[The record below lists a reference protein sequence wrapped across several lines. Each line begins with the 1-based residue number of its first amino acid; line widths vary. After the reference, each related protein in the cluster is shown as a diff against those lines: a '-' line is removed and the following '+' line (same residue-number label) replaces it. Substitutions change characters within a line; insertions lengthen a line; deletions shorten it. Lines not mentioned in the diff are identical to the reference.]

1 MVHDDR
7 IFSFP
12 DSTTDYES
20 SYSEVNKFVGFNSGE
35 RDTFRTVVSQVM
47 GFTNLTLTEATVDST
62 ASIPIAKTVTPAAD
76 AWAYYPG
83 TGKGGDAWF
92 DTNPSQV
99 AYGGK
104 GGMNYSAIQPGDYTY
119 TVFMH
124 EFGHSLGLK
133 HSFEK
138 GGVAGAVPKQY
149 DSLEYTVMS
158 YDAYQTIPYNKSV
171 DGRDWWADDGNNPQT
186 FMMLDIAALQ
196 SMYGADYTF
205 NNSATVYKWNAS
217 GGYSINN
224 GDYTDL
230 NSNTDIIFMTVWDGG
245 GVDTYDFSNY
255 SLGVRIDLNAGGW
268 VLIDYLNTSSPT
280 QRADLLA
287 GDGTYWATG
296 NIANALMYNN
306 NTASLI
312 ENAIGG
318 DGNDFIIGNQIA
330 NTLNGGL
337 GNDLLDGGLGLDIL
351 IGGAGGDIFI
361 FDTVL
366 SSGNIDT
373 IQGFVAGSDE
383 IWLENTG
390 IFATLAAGDLV
401 AGAFVT
407 GTKALDFTD
416 RIIYNPNNG
425 GLYYDADG
433 TGTKAAVQFA
443 TITSLSGTLTAGDF
457 PSFSVPFVHRRIHA
471 IVVTPRA
478 RWLLA

>member
-1 MVHDDR
+1 
-7 IFSFP
+7 
-12 DSTTDYES
+12 
-20 SYSEVNKFVGFNSGE
+20 
-35 RDTFRTVVSQVM
+35 
-47 GFTNLTLTEATVDST
+47 
-62 ASIPIAKTVTPAAD
+62 
-76 AWAYYPG
+76 
-83 TGKGGDAWF
+83 
-92 DTNPSQV
+92 
-99 AYGGK
+99 
-104 GGMNYSAIQPGDYTY
+104 MNYSAIQPGDYTY

-268 VLIDYLNTSSPT
+268 VSIDYLNTSSPT

-337 GNDLLDGGLGLDIL
+337 GNNSLDGGLGLDIL

-407 GTKALDFTD
+407 GQGA
-416 RIIYNPNNG
+416 
-425 GLYYDADG
+425 
-433 TGTKAAVQFA
+433 QFRGQDY
-443 TITSLSGTLTAGDF
+443 L
-457 PSFSVPFVHRRIHA
+457 
-471 IVVTPRA
+471 
-478 RWLLA
+478 